1 MSPCVADC
9 CRVAVGLLVKTGVG
23 DVDRH
28 GATSGITF
36 LEIVDNSLANYVI
49 TCAFLC

>member
-23 DVDRH
+23 DLGTH
-28 GATSGITF
+28 GETSGITF